1 MYLLFFYITV
11 NNNYTRFVAVLL
23 LDFRSDILLKMLSFM
38 RCGSYS
44 NVGLSAVL
52 KQSTNGGF
60 SLESIRLFATRS
72 YRSAG
77 QAVRRKTLKEVLTQ
91 PATETP
97 FFAGKLAVAGGAA
110 LSIGA
115 LCYYGLGLSSE
126 SGILEQSMLWP
137 EYVRNRVHSTYQYL
151 GGSLLLTTAS
161 AMAVARTPFI
171 MNILTR
177 NSVLG
182 MFGTMAAL
190 IGTGAVCQSIT
201 YDRAKL
207 DAKHIAWALHCGTL
221 GAVIA
226 PLSFLGGPL
235 LIRAACYTA
244 GVVGGLSAVAVCAP
258 NEKFLNMGGVLAM
271 GLGIVFASSI
281 GTFFLPPTTM
291 LGASMYSVVT
301 YGGLVL
307 FSGFLLYDTQR
318 VVKMAEHYPTY
329 ALKPFDPINAQ
340 IGIYLDTINIFMRI
354 AMILAS
360 GGGGGGNRRR

>member
-23 LDFRSDILLKMLSFM
+23 LEFRSDILLKMLSFM
-38 RCGSYS
+38 RCGSFS

-190 IGTGAVCQSIT
+190 IGTGAVCQSIA
-201 YDRAKL
+201 YDKAKL

-281 GTFFLPPTTM
+281 
-291 LGASMYSVVT
+291 VVT

>member
-1 MYLLFFYITV
+1 
-11 NNNYTRFVAVLL
+11 
-23 LDFRSDILLKMLSFM
+23 LKMLSFM
-38 RCGSYS
+38 RCGSFAT
-44 NVGLSAVL
+44 VGLSAVL

-60 SLESIRLFATRS
+60 SLESIRLFASRS

-77 QAVRRKTLKEVLTQ
+77 QAVRRKTLKEILTQ

-177 NSVLG
+177 NSLLG
-182 MFGTMAAL
+182 MFGTIAAL
-190 IGTGAVCQSIT
+190 IGTGTLCQSIA
-201 YDRAKL
+201 YDNAKL

-271 GLGIVFASSI
+271 GLGIVFVSSI

-318 VVKMAEHYPTY
+318 VVKIAEHYPTY

-360 GGGGGGNRRR
+360 GGGGNRRR

>member
-1 MYLLFFYITV
+1 
-11 NNNYTRFVAVLL
+11 
-23 LDFRSDILLKMLSFM
+23 MLSFM
-38 RCGSYS
+38 RCGSFAT
-44 NVGLSAVL
+44 VGLSAVL
-52 KQSTNGGF
+52 KQSANGGF
-60 SLESIRLFATRS
+60 SLESIRLFASRS

-77 QAVRRKTLKEVLTQ
+77 QAVRRKTLKEILTQ

-161 AMAVARTPFI
+161 AMAVARTPSI

-177 NSVLG
+177 NSILG

-190 IGTGAVCQSIT
+190 IGTGTLCQSIA
-201 YDRAKL
+201 YDSAKL

-271 GLGIVFASSI
+271 GLGIVFVSSI

-307 FSGFLLYDTQR
+307 FSGFLLHDTQR
-318 VVKMAEHYPTY
+318 VVKIAEHYPTY

-340 IGIYLDTINIFMRI
+340 IGIYLDTINIFMAYRDD
-354 AMILAS
+354 S
-360 GGGGGGNRRR
+360 G